1 MSAQAPLI
9 DASDLL
15 RLGAASD
22 FLEQF
27 RPRPLTILIV
37 DGGPLGVTT
46 FQWKRLDEEHYS
58 ATIYSEAGATWSITL
73 PDLAYATL
81 TFAAGAYVEN
91 SAYTVG
97 SLGIVQRGPGAFDG
111 LTATRLDLIADAC
124 LSATKKAATWMQPR
138 VVSPVI
144 SVGEDIKQWIA
155 DVAKYGLR
163 SRNGLT
169 PPGAGA
175 GDDNDRLRAV
185 DAEKNLKLIGQSTDR
200 PFDLVDSS
208 GSTEGAGLPAY
219 PTGSPL
225 RGW

>member
-1 MSAQAPLI
+1 VAAQLPLI
-9 DASDLL
+9 DAADLL
-15 RLGAASD
+15 RFGGSSD
-22 FLEQF
+22 FLDQF
-27 RPRPLTILIV
+27 RPRPLTILV
-37 DGGPLGVTT
+37 VTGGAVGAMS
-46 FQWKRLDEEHYS
+46 FQWKRIDEEHYS
-58 ATIYSEAGATWSITL
+58 ATITSEAGASWAVTL

-81 TFAAGAYVEN
+81 TFADGAYAPDTAYSVGSTGMVLPGAGAFN
-91 SAYTVG
+91 
-97 SLGIVQRGPGAFDG
+97 G

-124 LSATKKAATWMQPR
+124 ISATKKAATWMQPR
-138 VVSPVI
+138 VVPPVH

-208 GSTEGAGLPAY
+208 GTTEGAGFPAL
-219 PTGSPL
+219 PTGGAL

>member
-1 MSAQAPLI
+1 MVTQAPLI
-9 DASDLL
+9 TAADLL
-15 RLGAASD
+15 RFGASSD

-27 RPRPLTILIV
+27 RPRQLTVLMV
-37 DGGPLGVTT
+37 AGGPLGAAT
-46 FQWKRLDEEHYS
+46 FQWKRIDEEHYS
-58 ATIYSEAGATWSITL
+58 ATIYSEAGAAWSVTL

-81 TFAAGAYVEN
+81 TFAAGAYVPN
-91 SAYTVG
+91 TAYSVG
-97 SLGIVQRGPGAFDG
+97 SLGIVLPGTGAFDG
-111 LTATRLDLIADAC
+111 ITATRLDLIADAC
-124 LSATKKAATWMQPR
+124 LSATKKAATWIQPR
-138 VVSPVI
+138 VVSPVL

-155 DVAKYGLR
+155 DIAKYGLR

-200 PFDLVDSS
+200 PYELVDSS
-208 GSTEGAGLPAY
+208 GTTEGAGLPAY